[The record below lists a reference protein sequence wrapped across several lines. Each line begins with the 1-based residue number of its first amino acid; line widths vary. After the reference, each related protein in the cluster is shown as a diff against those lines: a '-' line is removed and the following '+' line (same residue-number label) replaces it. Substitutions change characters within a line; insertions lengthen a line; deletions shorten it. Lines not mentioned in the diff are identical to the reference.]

1 MQAAALRRAFYAASL
16 ALAVLVPAS
25 ASAQEPTG
33 DPAAG
38 ETVFRKCMACH
49 RVGPDARNAAGPEL
63 NGIIGRQAGSLADFN
78 YSPAMKD
85 SGITWDAESLSAFLE
100 APRQFVQGTRMAFA
114 GLPDAQ
120 ERANVVAYLSQFD
133 AEGNT
138 TAPAQ

>member
-1 MQAAALRRAFYAASL
+1 MQAAALRRAFYIAGL
-16 ALAVLVPAS
+16 AIAMLAPVC
-25 ASAQEPTG
+25 ASAQDTTG

-63 NGIIGRQAGSLADFN
+63 NGIVGRQAGSLADFN

-85 SGITWDAESLSAFLE
+85 SGITWDAESLSSFLE

-120 ERANVVAYLSQFD
+120 ERANVIAYLSQFD